1 MAEPYNSDYDRHV
14 STTVIWA
21 ARLGIFTGLV
31 SAALV
36 AAQPSDRTARRA
48 SLAQVRVSYADAQ
61 QIIYELRDD
70 LLPLA
75 LQGKGPKEQ
84 EASFVGWLSSHNE
97 TAVERVLRGDED
109 SIVNLLLFGV
119 SFTSGVNSRMSRL
132 RGARAN
138 MPASR
143 SP

>member
-1 MAEPYNSDYDRHV
+1 M
-14 STTVIWA
+14 
-21 ARLGIFTGLV
+21 
-31 SAALV
+31 
-36 AAQPSDRTARRA
+36 
-48 SLAQVRVSYADAQ
+48 SYADAQ

-119 SFTSGVNSRMSRL
+119 SFTSQPRVDIRQMLGSIADSGGTQLLEGQLVRTRISDLVAGSGRRAPMS
-132 RGARAN
+132 A
-138 MPASR
+138 
-143 SP
+143 